1 MSKLVPG
8 GMTMQH
14 RQGLLFWLCS
24 DPDLGLVCN
33 RVLPALFSL
42 AVTDEKGAVQGEIN
56 RYYHVVIFQ
65 LI

>member
-1 MSKLVPG
+1 
-8 GMTMQH
+8 
-14 RQGLLFWLCS
+14 
-24 DPDLGLVCN
+24 VCN